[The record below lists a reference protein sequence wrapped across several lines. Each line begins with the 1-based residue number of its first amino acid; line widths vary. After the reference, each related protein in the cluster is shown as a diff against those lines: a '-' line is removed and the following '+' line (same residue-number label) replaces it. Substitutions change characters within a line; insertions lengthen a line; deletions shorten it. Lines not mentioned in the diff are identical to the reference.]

1 MGTRLSIV
9 AFVAPFALCLAG
21 SANAMSLKEAVE
33 KAVTENPSVAAAQ
46 ASFRAT
52 QSVRQQSIGRFFPE
66 VTVSGEVREEIID
79 RPKAFG
85 PEDNNLFR
93 RGNNIGVTVSQILF
107 DGFDRINDLYRSRA
121 RISAAS
127 HKILARSEAVAL
139 NGIEAYIDVVRH
151 DRLIQLGQQNVQRH
165 RDLLALV
172 AARVEGGK
180 NTEGDLRQTRE
191 RLQAALA
198 LLSQIRTARD
208 IASAKFKNAVGVAPR
223 RLRRAPLPRLPF
235 NSSASAVE
243 TAMVSNPRLAALRD
257 EIDAAG
263 FQTGQARAGFY
274 PTVTLEGAGSRG
286 DDLDGTS
293 GRSDEFSAKIRF
305 SWKVFDGLVQLR
317 RVEELTEREYVKIAE
332 RDIVL
337 REVIQEIE
345 ISWSRIIEGRQQVAA
360 KAKQLEETKKVVA
373 AYREEYEADRRSLL
387 DVLDAENTRFAIE
400 FELSN
405 VRSIRAFAAYQIL
418 GHAGVL
424 LQHLGIDRPLG
435 GERASEGVY
444 GSSYSSPIKSFA
456 IPPLKLD

>member
-1 MGTRLSIV
+1 MTI
-9 AFVAPFALCLAG
+9 
-21 SANAMSLKEAVE
+21 
-33 KAVTENPSVAAAQ
+33 
-46 ASFRAT
+46 
-52 QSVRQQSIGRFFPE
+52 
-66 VTVSGEVREEIID
+66 
-79 RPKAFG
+79 
-85 PEDNNLFR
+85 
-93 RGNNIGVTVSQILF
+93 SQVLF

-139 NGIEAYIDVVRH
+139 SSIEAYIDVVRH
-151 DRLIQLGQQNVQRH
+151 DRLIRLGRQNVQRH
-165 RDLLALV
+165 RDLLKLV
-172 AARVEGGK
+172 QARVEGGK

-191 RLQAALA
+191 RLEAALA
-198 LLSQIRTARD
+198 LLSQIRSARD

-223 RLRRAPLPRLPF
+223 GLRRAPLPRLPF
-235 NSSASAVE
+235 NSSGSAVD
-243 TAMVSNPRLAALRD
+243 TAMVSNPRLAAIKD
-257 EIDAAG
+257 EIDAAS
-263 FQTGQARAGFY
+263 FQTGQARSGFY
-274 PTVTLEGAGSRG
+274 PLVTLEGAGSRG

-293 GRSDEFSAKIRF
+293 GRSDEFSAQIRF

-332 RDIVL
+332 RDALL
-337 REVIQEIE
+337 RELVQEIE
-345 ISWSRIIEGRQQVAA
+345 ISWSRIVEGRQQVAA
-360 KAKQLEETKKVVA
+360 KSRQLVETEKVVA

-424 LQHLGIDRPLG
+424 LEHLGINRPLG
-435 GERASEGVY
+435 GERPSTGVHS
-444 GSSYSSPIKSFA
+444 SSYASPIKSFV